1 MKKITVFSIVIL
13 FGAIF
18 ANAQQAPANKAPA
31 APKQASKSTAVD
43 WDSLQIMLFPGFP
56 SYPDNSLVCGL
67 KIGLPVSGGKGEVRG
82 VELAAFS
89 CMTDKAGGAQ
99 FAPIF
104 NLTKNLNGAQFG
116 SVNIAT
122 EKCDGAQF
130 GVVNVSKKDGIQ
142 FGVLN
147 FMDNGFLPVFP
158 LINFAN

>member
-1 MKKITVFSIVIL
+1 MKKIAVLSLIIV

-18 ANAQQAPANKAPA
+18 ANAQQAAPAAKAPA
-31 APKQASKSTAVD
+31 PTQATKSTPVD

-56 SYPDNSLVCGL
+56 GYPENSLVCGL
-67 KIGLPVSGGKGEVRG
+67 KIGLPVSGGKGEIRG

-89 CMTDKAGGAQ
+89 CMTDKAEGAQ

-104 NLTKNLNGAQFG
+104 NLTKNLNGAQFA
-116 SVNIAT
+116 VANIAS

-130 GVVNVSKKDGIQ
+130 GVVNVSKKGGIQ

-147 FMDNGFLPVFP
+147 FMENGFLSVFP
-158 LINFAN
+158 LVNFSR